1 MAELP
6 IATLIETHRK
16 QLSITEADLVR
27 EMGYQNVS
35 KGLRRLQ
42 ALKRGDWATG
52 APLLDR
58 LPMTLP
64 TTPEASHGRGRGN
77 QNHFRRGERA
87 KARAASDELYRV
99 NFQPH
104 AVILTERDRPWPIFV
119 AALMAAHGNPLI
131 LPLDL
136 TQNPITFAGQAF
148 GKLPTKVPA
157 YGAVTG
163 FVINFALDRAVQFD
177 LTGNAVATLPQAL
190 RTGTARLTK

>member
-6 IATLIETHRK
+6 ISTLIETHRK

-27 EMGYQNVS
+27 GMGYQNVS
-35 KGLRRLQ
+35 KGLRRLR

-58 LPMTLP
+58 LHRTLP
-64 TTPEASHGRGRGN
+64 TTPEAVMGAVEDIKII
-77 QNHFRRGERA
+77 FAGERA
-87 KARAASDELYRV
+87 KARAASDELYRI

-131 LPLDL
+131 LPS
-136 TQNPITFAGQAF
+136 T
-148 GKLPTKVPA
+148 
-157 YGAVTG
+157 
-163 FVINFALDRAVQFD
+163 
-177 LTGNAVATLPQAL
+177 
-190 RTGTARLTK
+190 